1 MKKILIIIFII
12 IIFVIGGI
20 FGYKRILSI
29 EKENKIIQL
38 FNKESLENF
47 SKNKNEMLEKL
58 KTLNKEEADE
68 LYEQYLER
76 NNIILENLNIEYEK
90 FLSGGING
98 IYNKDIAENFTDEEM
113 KIANKFLNKY
123 NLELWYF
130 ARGSYIIR
138 EVPDFYYKTFKDY
151 VTDDYKEYLKIASNE
166 NEEHYVADSGLCI
179 TLEELGDRIVT
190 WENFLEKYPNSKLN
204 DKVNDTCNSYRR
216 DYILGVP
223 GGIYDY
229 RESAEE
235 YNRFIK
241 KYPDSPTTEL
251 LGYYL
256 EEVNLDKP
264 EDNDSE
270 ALSKMIDEYIEKY
283 FYLGSLENRKKGNLF
298 SEQTNTLLEEFNKN
312 KEEIINKVKT
322 LNKEEAD
329 KLYDEYLEENKKF
342 CESLMQTEAFF
353 NHYMDLFE
361 SSTKAKFQEA
371 KKILNEYGL
380 TIIDIQGEFFPH
392 ITSNF
397 YYEIFKDYVSDEYR
411 DYLKL
416 TSKDDDTEVIYMP
429 TGLAT
434 FEYNSIIPLNIH
446 EVGNKI
452 LAFRNFLDKYPNTK
466 FKGIFSVYV
475 FYILDY
481 IDFSLPYKK
490 NENGID
496 EPEDYYKISQEN
508 MVEYKE
514 FVKKNPNELTTKCL
528 NYLLNNYKN
537 KKSEVIGQEIDKII
551 EKEMKEKFGI
561 EEVWTF

>member
-1 MKKILIIIFII
+1 MKKILIIIFTVA
-12 IIFVIGGI
+12 IFVIGGI
-20 FGYKRILSI
+20 FGYKKILSI

-38 FNKESLENF
+38 FNKDSLENF

-58 KTLNKEEADE
+58 KTLNKEEADK
-68 LYEQYLER
+68 LYEQYLES
-76 NNIILENLNIEYEK
+76 NNTILENLNIEHDK
-90 FLSGGING
+90 LLSGGI
-98 IYNKDIAENFTDEEM
+98 YNNEDTSENFTDEEW

-123 NLELWYF
+123 DLELWYL
-130 ARGSYIIR
+130 ARGTCIIK

-151 VTDDYKEYLKIASNE
+151 VTDDYKEYLKITSKE

-204 DKVNDTCNSYRR
+204 DKVNNICNSYRR

-229 RESAEE
+229 KESAEE

-264 EDNDSE
+264 ENNDSE
-270 ALSKMIDEYIEKY
+270 DLSKMIDEYIEKY

-312 KEEIINKVKT
+312 KEEIINKIKT
-322 LNKEEAD
+322 LNKEAAD

-353 NHYMDLFE
+353 NDRDLFE
-361 SSTKAKFQEA
+361 PSTKAKFQEA

-434 FEYNSIIPLNIH
+434 FEYNSIIPLTIH

-452 LAFRNFLDKYPNTK
+452 LVFRNFLDKYPNTK

-481 IDFSLPYKK
+481 IDFSLPYKE

-537 KKSEVIGQEIDKII
+537 KKSEVIGQEIDIII
-551 EKEMKEKFGI
+551 EKEMKEKFEI